1 MNHNLT
7 VFLMG
12 LQAWKPF
19 PIPRWIGE
27 SERRV
32 WGLPLNVLL
41 ALDTNQKRNEIDD
54 YETSGK
60 IKCL

>member
-1 MNHNLT
+1 
-7 VFLMG
+7 MG